1 MVLRGFWWCL
11 DCVSRSSVQAPP
23 ETSQHHAKHK
33 AYSSATLPIY
43 CFHSPRTGISCDP
56 TPIAFCCACHAIVL
70 PYMLQDQ
77 LRPYPPHRGR
87 VTTDPEEVGSQPTP
101 LPLNFGDLHVC
112 NLWDPKKTPF
122 SFRFQNL
129 LLENV
134 EKYLIHLETFQC
146 FFQIVHLK
154 S

>member
-1 MVLRGFWWCL
+1 MHHDPKLGVQLTYINFHPLQKWQSSGNLLL
-11 DCVSRSSVQAPP
+11 DQKQTEFEKPFEPFLNVAKLPKRSS
-23 ETSQHHAKHK
+23 
-33 AYSSATLPIY
+33 
-43 CFHSPRTGISCDP
+43 HSNQ
-56 TPIAFCCACHAIVL
+56 FWL
-70 PYMLQDQ
+70 
-77 LRPYPPHRGR
+77 
-87 VTTDPEEVGSQPTP
+87 
-101 LPLNFGDLHVC
+101 LNFGDLHVC